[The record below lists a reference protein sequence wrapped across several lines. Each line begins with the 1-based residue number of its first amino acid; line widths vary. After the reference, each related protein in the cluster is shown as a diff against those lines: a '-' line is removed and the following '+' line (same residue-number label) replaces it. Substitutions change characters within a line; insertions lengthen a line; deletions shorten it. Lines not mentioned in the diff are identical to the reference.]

1 MRGAPD
7 RHNETSHEGAF
18 IKFNFNNKNIK
29 WDQVNQVLTDIS
41 WEDILS
47 NTDPNLCLEQINSV
61 ALDVCTRLIPLRKRR
76 SRCKIERD
84 RRSLYRRRKRITER
98 LKEVNIS
105 EMRRETLV
113 REIASIELKL
123 KESYRSQESREELK
137 AINEIER
144 NPKYFFSYAKSKSR
158 TMSSIGPLLK
168 QDGSYTDDS
177 KEMSELLKSQYDS
190 VFSKPLTR
198 LRVEDQNEFFMREP
212 QNLVNTSLSDVILTP
227 NDFEQAIN
235 DMPMHSAPG
244 PDSWNSVFIKNC
256 KKPLSRAFSILWRG
270 SMDTGVVPQLLKTTD
285 IAPLHKGA
293 VKQQQRTTDR

>member
-1 MRGAPD
+1 MRLVTREHSP
-7 RHNETSHEGAF
+7 NSTS
-18 IKFNFNNKNIK
+18 ITKTK

-47 NTDPNLCLEQINSV
+47 NTDPNLCLEQINLV

-113 REIASIELKL
+113 REIASIELEL

-158 TMSSIGPLLK
+158 TTSSIGPLLR

-198 LRVEDQNEFFMREP
+198 LRVEDQNEFYEKATKF
-212 QNLVNTSLSDVILTP
+212 
-227 NDFEQAIN
+227 
-235 DMPMHSAPG
+235 G
-244 PDSWNSVFIKNC
+244 
-256 KKPLSRAFSILWRG
+256 
-270 SMDTGVVPQLLKTTD
+270 
-285 IAPLHKGA
+285 
-293 VKQQQRTTDR
+293 